1 MIQQQVLFL
10 FYLSVVRK
18 YTFTYRYNILQVAG
32 KSLYRVLCLC
42 MVHVCSLLY
51 PLFDVNMVKE
61 MSFFLEGLFK
71 IEDYRVPPFSK
82 SIKSN
87 VFMN

>member
-61 MSFFLEGLFK
+61 MSFFWRDCLRLK
-71 IEDYRVPPFSK
+71 ITGFPPFQNQLSLM
-82 SIKSN
+82 SS
-87 VFMN
+87 